1 MEFLN
6 IVAADIIRR
15 LGKQP
20 GTQLKDLTI
29 VFPNKRASLFMN
41 QYLAQHVAPPF
52 WAPHYMTISEVF
64 ESMSSLTLADPVL
77 LTFFLY
83 KAYIAETHSAESFDH
98 FYSWGEVLLNDFDD
112 LDSAMVDADKL
123 FANITDLEQLKRF
136 DYIDE
141 EQEAAIRRLFNSF
154 NVQSVTQLQERYLQ
168 MWRLMPRIYKRFRQ
182 MLHDGGY
189 AYTGMLQREV
199 VESFKSQSGQLMG
212 GKRFALVG
220 FNVLNETERRLFL
233 KLKEE
238 AETLF
243 YWDYDSGYTDG
254 RDAEAGMFISDNIK
268 LFGNSLSEKP
278 ELFNN
283 LRGTKQIH
291 FVAAST
297 DSAQAAYAGAWLK
310 QRLDGSMPLNRTAV
324 VLCDESML
332 ASVMECIP
340 PTYGDGM
347 PTQVNITMGYPLQE
361 TPVVSFIISILELM
375 YRGWSPSAR
384 GGEGRWRFSYAQH
397 VLRHP
402 YTWLLNKDDAVG
414 ILSRCN
420 ASNQSYPPCSW
431 FAGKPFIADIFSP
444 SDGNICADLMRLNQ
458 VVQAVAIRSS
468 QTLYTESLYTA
479 STVISRFIRLME
491 EEHLDFDSPDTLLR
505 LMRQALASRSV
516 AFHGEPAVGI
526 QIMGILETRNLDFEN
541 LIILSCNEGMLPRQA
556 HVTSFILN
564 FLREAYG
571 MTTTRR
577 RVALYA
583 YYFYRLISR
592 GRHISIVYNNDTD
605 SSCRGEMSR
614 FMMQLKYD
622 PTITISSET
631 TLRPLPSV
639 IVPAAA
645 SLGLNAS
652 KGFKMPASLS
662 PSALNTYI
670 DCPLR
675 FYLQYICSFSD
686 DDEVCEDVADNLF
699 GSIFHNALERFYAPR
714 RGRRLTLSDYPT
726 GKDEA
731 YLIHRLVDEA
741 FAKEMLG
748 CTDEAIAANNYT
760 LHLTGT
766 QMLNHDVICRYV
778 KKQLESDRQVLPLTI
793 IATEQKLYQDFR
805 FTDQGGNEC
814 CVKIGGIIDREDIA
828 TIKGH
833 EVHRIVDYKTSVRAK
848 TTKSIADLFDPACT
862 SRSSHIFQTLY
873 YCEVM
878 HLSRPDGPPISPTL
892 LYVKQP
898 TPPEKS
904 TVCIG
909 SEPVTDYMA
918 QCHEEFQTHLQALL
932 RNIAD
937 PSTPFTST
945 AVESHCTYCPFVT
958 LCKK

>member
-15 LGKQP
+15 MGKQP
-20 GTQLKDLTI
+20 GVQLKDLTI

-41 QYLAQHVAPPF
+41 QYLAQYMAPPF
-52 WAPHYMTISEVF
+52 WAPHYMTISELF
-64 ESMSSLTLADPVL
+64 ESMSHLTPADPVL

-83 KAYIAETHSAESFDH
+83 KAYIAETHSDESFDH

-141 EQEAAIRRLFNSF
+141 DQEAAIRRLFTSF

-182 MLHDGGY
+182 MLHDSGY

-199 VESFKSQSGQLMG
+199 VESLQSQPTQPLNRR
-212 GKRFALVG
+212 RFALVG

-233 KLKEE
+233 KLKED
-238 AETLF
+238 ADTLF
-243 YWDYDSGYTDG
+243 YWDYDSGYTKG
-254 RDAEAGMFISDNIK
+254 RDAEAGMFVTDNIK
-268 LFGNSLSEKP
+268 LFGNSLSAKP

-283 LRGTKQIH
+283 LLGSKHIH

-297 DSAQAAYAGAWLK
+297 DSAQAAYSGSWLK
-310 QRLDGSMPLNRTAV
+310 QQLDGTTPLNHTAV

-332 ASVMECIP
+332 APVMECIP
-340 PTYGDGM
+340 PTCIDGSA
-347 PTQVNITMGYPLQE
+347 TQVNVTMGYPLQE
-361 TPVVSFIISILELM
+361 TPVVSFIMSILELT
-375 YRGWSPSAR
+375 YRGWSPSAC
-384 GGEGRWRFSYAQH
+384 GGEGRWRFNYAQH

-402 YTWLLNKDDAVG
+402 YTWLLNKDDAID

-420 ASNQSYPPCSW
+420 ASNQSYPPGSW
-431 FAGKPFIADIFSP
+431 FADKPFIADIFHP
-444 SDGNICADLMRLNQ
+444 SDGNICADLMRLNH

-468 QTLYTESLYTA
+468 QALYTESLYTA

-491 EEHLDFDSPDTLLR
+491 EEHLEFDSPDTLLR

-526 QIMGILETRNLDFEN
+526 QLMGILETRNLDFEN
-541 LIILSCNEGMLPRQA
+541 LIILSCNEGLLPRQS

-592 GRHISIVYNNDTD
+592 SRHISIVYNNDTD
-605 SSCRGEMSR
+605 SPTRGEMSR
-614 FMMQLKYD
+614 FMMQLKYY
-622 PTITISSET
+622 PSITIASET
-631 TLRPLPSV
+631 ALRPLPSA
-639 IVPAAA
+639 IQTAAT
-645 SLGLNAS
+645 LPMLTAS
-652 KGFKMPASLS
+652 KALELPARLS

-675 FYLQYICSFSD
+675 FYLQYICKFSD
-686 DDEVCEDVADNLF
+686 DEEVSEDVADNLF

-714 RGRRLTLSDYPT
+714 IGRRLTLSDYPS

-731 YLIHRLVDEA
+731 FLIHRLVDEA
-741 FAKEMLG
+741 FAKEMFG
-748 CTDEAIAANNYT
+748 YTDNEIAANSYT

-778 KKQLESDRQVLPLTI
+778 RKQLESDRQVLPLTI
-793 IATEQKLYQDFR
+793 IATEQKLYQNFS
-805 FTDQGGNEC
+805 FTDSSGQER
-814 CVKIGGIIDREDIA
+814 CVEIGGIIDREDIA
-828 TIKGH
+828 TIGGR
-833 EVHRIVDYKTSVRAK
+833 EVHRIVDYKTSTRAK
-848 TTKSIADLFDPACT
+848 TTKSIADLFDPTCT

-878 HLSRPDGPPISPTL
+878 HLYRPDGPPLSPTL

-909 SEPVTDYMA
+909 SEPVEDYMA
-918 QCHEEFQTHLQALL
+918 QCHDIFNAHLQTLL
-932 RNIAD
+932 RNITD
-937 PSTPFTST
+937 PSMPYTPT
-945 AVESHCTYCPFVT
+945 AVDSHCSYCPFST